1 MNAQSQ
7 SIDIIISRYILF
19 NEIKQFNF
27 KKNIKI
33 IRFCSNFD
41 KNSMDFNLKYSIV

>member
-1 MNAQSQ
+1 VNAQSQ

-27 KKNIKI
+27 KKTLKLLDFVQTSIKNQWI
-33 IRFCSNFD
+33 LI
-41 KNSMDFNLKYSIV
+41 